1 MTYSVVWAA
10 AMVQELARIQAAAAD
25 PAAVAA
31 AANRIDFALRRTPH
45 DMGESREPGFR
56 LWYEDV
62 LGVRYRVNDDTMRV
76 EVVAVGPS
84 RRR

>member
-1 MTYSVVWAA
+1 MSYAVVWAVTA
-10 AMVQELARIQAAAAD
+10 IARLTQLEQTAGDPARIR
-25 PAAVAA
+25 A

-45 DMGESREPGFR
+45 DMGESREPGWR

-62 LGVRYRVNDDTMRV
+62 LGVRYVIDDERMRV
-76 EVVAVGPS
+76 DVFFVGPA